1 MQWHIATSTAAREPS
16 TLQVPRCAAALS
28 TPRQVRAKEES
39 IGALLRLARSAHV
52 GPAELAVYVLQP
64 LAKGKEKSVH
74 AALGR

>member
-1 MQWHIATSTAAREPS
+1 M
-16 TLQVPRCAAALS
+16 
-28 TPRQVRAKEES
+28 RAKEES

-52 GPAELAVYVLQP
+52 GPTELAVYVLQP

>member
-1 MQWHIATSTAAREPS
+1 MQRHIAIPVQRHES
-16 TLQVPRCAAALS
+16 QVPYKCRAASALS